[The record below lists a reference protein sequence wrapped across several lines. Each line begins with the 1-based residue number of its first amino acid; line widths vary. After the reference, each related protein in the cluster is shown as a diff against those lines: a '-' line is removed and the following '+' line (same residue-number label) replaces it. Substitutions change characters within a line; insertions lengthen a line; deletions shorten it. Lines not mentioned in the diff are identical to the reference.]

1 MLRIIVC
8 VYLLS
13 FYSAVR
19 LRGIRLSRL
28 INITYITY
36 LWNAA
41 TVMCVSVCIS
51 LCLCLC
57 LCVWSD
63 QQLSDCFLVHFT
75 PTQTCTEAFDKFFR
89 SFVTDKQYSNA
100 CR

>member
-1 MLRIIVC
+1 MT
-8 VYLLS
+8 S
-13 FYSAVR
+13 
-19 LRGIRLSRL
+19 
-28 INITYITY
+28 
-36 LWNAA
+36 
-41 TVMCVSVCIS
+41 
-51 LCLCLC
+51 
-57 LCVWSD
+57 SD